1 MEKRR
6 TELQRKKAVEPNIE
20 DIEADV
26 EVKMMRDGENR
37 EGEDQRNSKLIV
49 SKPGRSD

>member
-6 TELQRKKAVEPNIE
+6 AELQRNKAVEPNIE

-26 EVKMMRDGENR
+26 EVKMMRDGENQ
-37 EGEDQRNSKLIV
+37 E
-49 SKPGRSD
+49 